1 MSMNIAM
8 SVWQSIRKRARRR
21 ASPQPNAERIELI
34 RVPARLCRHY
44 YGFRYGCNAF
54 NPYENY
60 IVGLHR
66 GFSQQELRRKFEE
79 FIVWNRPRNFAEVL
93 GIQINP
99 SIPLWSYPWGEPA
112 PENHGWHL
120 GLDEI
125 PDILTH
131 FCEEGVRR
139 SRIEE
144 EYLWLHRAYQ
154 SIKQNGYRPK
164 DQSGTFFG
172 DTGEKYITKQNN
184 YRPENHSYIKV
195 REMTDGFT
203 SVYLVEDGNH
213 RLSALVALG
222 VGEVLAERLPF
233 ETVRLSDLPNWP
245 QVKRG
250 IYLPTEAEQ
259 LLRAYLGGVDDFPHS
274 FMPATLLDA

>member
-8 SVWQSIRKRARRR
+8 SVWQSIRRCARRR
-21 ASPQPNAERIELI
+21 ASPQPNTGRAELI
-34 RVPARLCRHY
+34 RVPVHLCRHY

-60 IVGLHR
+60 VVGLHR
-66 GFSQQELRRKFEE
+66 GVPQQELRRKFEE
-79 FIVWNRPRNFAEVL
+79 FIVWNRPRNFADAL
-93 GIQINP
+93 DIQINA
-99 SIPLWSYPWGEPA
+99 SIPLWSYPWEGPV

-131 FCEEGVRR
+131 FCEAGVKR

-154 SIKQNGYRPK
+154 SIKHNGYRPK
-164 DQSGTFFG
+164 DQSRTFFG
-172 DTGEKYITKQNN
+172 DTGEKYVVRQNN
-184 YRPENHSYIKV
+184 DGPKGHSYIKV

-203 SVYLVEDGNH
+203 RVYLVEDGNH

-222 VGEVLAERLPF
+222 VGEVLVEHLPR
-233 ETVRLSDLPNWP
+233 ETVYLSDLPNWP
-245 QVKRG
+245 QVKSG

-259 LLRAYLGGVDDFPHS
+259 LLRAYLQGVEDFPRS
-274 FMPATLLDA
+274 LVPATLLEA